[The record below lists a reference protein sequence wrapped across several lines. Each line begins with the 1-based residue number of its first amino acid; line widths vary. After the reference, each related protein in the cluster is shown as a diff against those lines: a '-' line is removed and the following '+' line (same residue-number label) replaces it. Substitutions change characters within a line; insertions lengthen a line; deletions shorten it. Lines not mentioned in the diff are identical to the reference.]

1 MEHHE
6 PQDNKAH
13 EEEKNC
19 NKEDTMLQSKEAKKP
34 SLFRRSS
41 INSGRPNFSDIAEF
55 QRDTDK
61 FLMIQTHLKRFTLI
75 NQMETQTRYL
85 KYDFTGEDQRQNLF
99 HQCLICIL
107 LQKYKTSSVLSFLL
121 DFLLAK

>member
-41 INSGRPNFSDIAEF
+41 INSGRPNFSHDPDTPEEIHSDKSDG
-55 QRDTDK
+55 DTDTVSE
-61 FLMIQTHLKRFTLI
+61 I
-75 NQMETQTRYL
+75 
-85 KYDFTGEDQRQNLF
+85 
-99 HQCLICIL
+99 
-107 LQKYKTSSVLSFLL
+107 
-121 DFLLAK
+121 